1 MMASTTKAAQF
12 EGDALWPLAWKESF
26 GEQTIRQRSYG
37 ATDTTTTAT
46 TLFCSWFC
54 PFAQRAWIALEEK
67 DVPYRY
73 QEINP
78 YEVDPTEIGGYTK
91 KPLPLEEKGKKY
103 PGFLDCSPRGLVPAL
118 QVDGEDHTENVER
131 VWESLP
137 IIEYI
142 DERFETD
149 ASLMPKSPIQRAQA
163 RIWADFVTARVQKA
177 YYTML
182 MDQDPDGQQKAKD
195 NFRKEV
201 ATFSNAMAPLS
212 EGPYFF
218 GSHFTLVDI
227 ALAPFWQRFLW
238 VGKHYRGLDVDGED
252 ATDRVKEWWKAVSE
266 RPSVQR
272 TMVGKERL
280 IASYKQ
286 YSTNEGTSDYAQGV
300 QSGLTSKKRQK
311 TTTTT
316 AGN

>member
-1 MMASTTKAAQF
+1 MSSTKAAQF
-12 EGDALWPLAWKESF
+12 EGDALWPSAWKESF
-26 GEQTIRQRSYG
+26 GEEIIRQRS
-37 ATDTTTTAT
+37 TSEKTV
-46 TLFCSWFC
+46 LFCSWFC

-67 DVPYRY
+67 GVPYHY

-78 YEVDPTEIGGYTK
+78 YQVDTTEIGGYTK
-91 KPLPLEEKGKKY
+91 KPLPLEEKRKQY
-103 PGFLDCSPRGLVPAL
+103 PDFLACSPRGLVPAL
-118 QVDGEDHTENVER
+118 QVTEDSNAER

-149 ASLMPKSPIQRAQA
+149 TKLMPTSPIQRAQA

-182 MDQDPDGQQKAKD
+182 MDQDPEGQQKARET
-195 NFRKEV
+195 FRKEV
-201 ATFSNAMAPLS
+201 ATFSDAMAPLS

-238 VGKHYRGLDVDGED
+238 VGKHYRGLDVEGED
-252 ATDRVKEWWKAVSE
+252 ATDRAKAWWKAVSE
-266 RPSVQR
+266 RPSFQR
-272 TMVGKERL
+272 TLVGKDRL

-300 QSGLTSKKRQK
+300 QSALKKRK
-311 TTTTT
+311 VSN
-316 AGN
+316 GK